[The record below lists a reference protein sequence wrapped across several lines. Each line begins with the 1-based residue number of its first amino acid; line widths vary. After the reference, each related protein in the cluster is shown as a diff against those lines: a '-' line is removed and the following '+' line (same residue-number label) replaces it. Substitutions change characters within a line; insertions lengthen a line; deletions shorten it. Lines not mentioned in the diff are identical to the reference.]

1 MHNEQEKEL
10 QKSLDYITMY
20 ADGIILQLGEDVSR
34 LIFYQDDLEL
44 TDENTAIDNKKK
56 VKQLNFEVRI
66 PNSVA
71 QRFVNNANQMYTL
84 KNEPLRICQE
94 DRESSSGVIN
104 RTWQDYL
111 NKVTSVLYDTDD
123 FDERYTTDSNQV
135 KELGK
140 EYDRLKDGV

>member
-71 QRFVNNANQMYTL
+71 QRFVNNANQMYSL
-84 KNEPLRICQE
+84 KNETLRICQE